1 MLKNIKDYMESG
13 ILEQY
18 VLGITTKEENEE
30 ISQLA
35 LSNFEVREEI
45 ENITSAIEDYAKENA
60 VVPGPTIKPFLM
72 AIIDYTERLKKGE
85 VPTFPPEL
93 NENSVISDYNQWLT
107 RDDIRLPENFKDFH
121 AQIIGYT
128 PEVTTAI
135 IWIKEM
141 APQEMHKKEF
151 EKFLIVEGTC
161 DITIEDKVHSL
172 KKGDY
177 LSIPLYKNH
186 DVKIT
191 SLIPCKAIL
200 QRIAA

>member
-1 MLKNIKDYMESG
+1 MLKNIKDYIESG
-13 ILEQY
+13 VLEQY

-30 ISQLA
+30 ILQLA
-35 LSNFEVREEI
+35 LTNFEVREEI
-45 ENITSAIEDYAKENA
+45 ENITSAIEDYANENA
-60 VVPGPTIKPFLM
+60 VVPDPTIKPFLM

-85 VPTFPPEL
+85 VPAFPPEL

-107 RDDIRLPENFKDFH
+107 REDIRLPENFKDFH

-151 EKFLIVEGTC
+151 EKFLIAEGTC
-161 DITIEDKVHSL
+161 EITIEGKVHSL

>member
-1 MLKNIKDYMESG
+1 MESG

-18 VLGITTKEENEE
+18 VLGIATKEENEE

-35 LSNFEVREEI
+35 LSNVEVREEI
-45 ENITSAIEDYAKENA
+45 KNITSAIEEYARENA
-60 VVPGPTIKPFLM
+60 LIPDPTIKPFVM

-85 VPTFPPEL
+85 VPAFPPEL
-93 NENSVISDYNQWLT
+93 NENSVIADYNPWLN
-107 RDDIRLPENFKDFH
+107 REDIRLPKNFKDFH

-128 PEVTTAI
+128 PEITTAV

-161 DITIEDKVHSL
+161 DITIEDEVHSL
-172 KKGDY
+172 KAGDY

-191 SLIPCKAIL
+191 SMIPCKVIL

>member
-1 MLKNIKDYMESG
+1 MESG

-18 VLGITTKEENEE
+18 VFGITTKEENEE

-35 LSNFEVREEI
+35 LTNFEVRQEI
-45 ENITSAIEDYAKENA
+45 KNITSAIEEYARENA
-60 VVPGPTIKPFLM
+60 ILPDPTIKPFVM
-72 AIIDYTERLKKGE
+72 AIIDYIERLKKGE
-85 VPTFPPEL
+85 VPAFPPEL

-128 PEVTTAI
+128 PEITTAI

-141 APQEMHKKEF
+141 APQEVHKKEF
-151 EKFLIVEGTC
+151 EKFMIVEGTC
-161 DITIEDKVHSL
+161 DITIEDNVYSL

-191 SLIPCKAIL
+191 SLIPCKVIL